1 MPYRSLSTGWL
12 PWSAPGGADTD
23 AEFRI
28 MSRFVLSTGR
38 PVEYFILVEPH
49 ADGPVVG
56 YYAGNPIPAAVVD
69 YFGRRY
75 SYAGVAPRRR
85 GGQYD
90 VEALGPGEWIVEPG
104 LVYHDIAS
112 RH

>member
-1 MPYRSLSTGWL
+1 
-12 PWSAPGGADTD
+12 
-23 AEFRI
+23 
-28 MSRFVLSTGR
+28 MSRFGFTTGR
-38 PVEYFILVEPH
+38 PVDYFILVEPH

-56 YYAGNPIPAAVVD
+56 YYGGSPIPAAVVD
-69 YFGRRY
+69 CFGRRY

-90 VEALGPGEWIVEPG
+90 VESLGPGEWIIEPG
-104 LVYHDIAS
+104 LVYRDTGS

>member
-1 MPYRSLSTGWL
+1 MRRLGFAT
-12 PWSAPGGADTD
+12 A
-23 AEFRI
+23 
-28 MSRFVLSTGR
+28 R

-56 YYAGNPIPAAVVD
+56 YYGGRPIPAAVVD

-85 GGQYD
+85 SGQYD
-90 VEALGPGEWIVEPG
+90 VEALAPGEWIIEPG
-104 LVYHDIAS
+104 LVYRDTGR

>member
-1 MPYRSLSTGWL
+1 MPRFSLST
-12 PWSAPGGADTD
+12 A
-23 AEFRI
+23 
-28 MSRFVLSTGR
+28 R

-56 YYAGNPIPAAVVD
+56 YYAGRPIPAAVVD

-85 GGQYD
+85 SGQYD

-104 LVYHDIAS
+104 LVYHDIGS

>member
-1 MPYRSLSTGWL
+1 
-12 PWSAPGGADTD
+12 
-23 AEFRI
+23 
-28 MSRFVLSTGR
+28 MSRFGFATSR

-56 YYAGNPIPAAVVD
+56 YYAGQAIAAAVVD

-75 SYAGVAPRRR
+75 SYAGIAPRRR
-85 GGQYD
+85 SGQYD
-90 VEALGPGEWIVEPG
+90 VEALGPGEWIIEPG
-104 LVYHDIAS
+104 LVYRDIGR

>member
-1 MPYRSLSTGWL
+1 MPRFGLST
-12 PWSAPGGADTD
+12 S
-23 AEFRI
+23 
-28 MSRFVLSTGR
+28 R

-56 YYAGNPIPAAVVD
+56 YYAGRPISAAVVD
-69 YFGRRY
+69 YSGRRY

-85 GGQYD
+85 SGQYD
-90 VEALGPGEWIVEPG
+90 VEALAPGEWIIEPG
-104 LVYHDIAS
+104 LVYRDVGR